1 MGIHIKRLQ
10 LHNIIKELDETK
22 CVLKSR
28 KPKTDRECNC
38 QEKEDKHTNSDLQ
51 NITQKTKSMN
61 STNSTEIE
69 DELGC
74 FGKRYN
80 GS

>member
-10 LHNIIKELDETK
+10 LHNIIKELEETK

-51 NITQKTKSMN
+51 NITQKTNIQTVIYK
-61 STNSTEIE
+61 TLHRKQTY
-69 DELGC
+69 
-74 FGKRYN
+74 KQ
-80 GS
+80 

>member
-10 LHNIIKELDETK
+10 LHNIIKELEETK

-28 KPKTDRECNC
+28 KPNTDRECNC

-51 NITQKTKSMN
+51 NITQKTNIQTVIYKPLHRKQ
-61 STNSTEIE
+61 TY
-69 DELGC
+69 
-74 FGKRYN
+74 KQ
-80 GS
+80 